1 MESQTGQSDAP
12 TFRYVLIGCGAGIA
26 TTHLRALAQL
36 PEAQIAGMSDIDAT
50 RGAARAAETG
60 CPFFVDHHELLAETH
75 PDVAVII
82 TPHPFHAPLALDCFA
97 AGAHV
102 LVEKP
107 LAVEVAEADQ
117 MIAAAEAADRILAV
131 SFQQRFRPVVE
142 RARALIDEGA
152 IGPLVRVLCIEP
164 WFRPAAYYRS
174 ASWRGSWAGEGG
186 GVLMNQAPHTIDLLC
201 HLTGPPV
208 KVWGWTRTLC
218 HAMECEDTA
227 QAMLEYPNGTPGY
240 LTMSTVEAGMKSRIQ
255 VVGDRGALELVGSQL
270 TVYRFDPPL
279 REHMAT
285 SPEMF
290 SSPQVETEV
299 LELPGNGGGHLA
311 VYRDLQAAIR
321 EGRRPRSDGRE
332 GLMSLE
338 LANAIILSSYAERA
352 VTLPLDRTA
361 YSELLAELKAG
372 SRMGV
377 GG

>member
-1 MESQTGQSDAP
+1 MDAP
-12 TFRYVLIGCGAGIA
+12 IRDEQTRTFRYAIIGCAAGIA
-26 TTHLRALAQL
+26 TTHLKALARL
-36 PEAQIAGMSDIDAT
+36 PNAQVVGMSDINEE

-60 CPFFVDHHELLAETH
+60 SPFWASHQEMLAETQ
-75 PDVAVII
+75 PDVAVIV

-107 LAVEVAEADQ
+107 LAVEVGEADQ
-117 MIAAAEAADRILAV
+117 MIAAAEAADRLLV
-131 SFQQRFRPVVE
+131 VNFQQRFRPVVE
-142 RARALIDEGA
+142 RARALIDAGD
-152 IGPLVRVLCIEP
+152 IGPIVRVLCIEP

-174 ASWRGSWAGEGG
+174 ASWRGTWAGEGG

-201 HLTGPPV
+201 HLVGAPA

-240 LTMSTVEAGMKSRIQ
+240 LTISTVEAGIKGRIQ

-270 TVYRFDPPL
+270 TIYRFEPGL

-285 SPEMF
+285 STEMF
-290 SSPQVETEV
+290 SAPQVHPEV
-299 LELPGNGGGHLA
+299 VDMPGDGDGHLA
-311 VYRDLQAAIR
+311 VYRDLQSAII

-332 GLMSLE
+332 ALMSLE
-338 LANAIILSSYAERA
+338 LANAIILSSFQERA
-352 VTLPLDRTA
+352 VTLPVDRSA
-361 YSELLAELKAG
+361 YATLLADLKAG
-372 SRMGV
+372 KIGSA
-377 GG
+377 